1 MYNNNDQCSRCT
13 VREYWWECQELPI
26 IEGTLDINVLYKHVL
41 EDECVASV
49 LGGKHV
55 LSFGNNYLGVGN
67 THAGDDSWLGVG
79 GMFTDSTYIPQ
90 QDYPFLT
97 YCVVK
102 MYQSSIPCA
111 SWRLMLD
118 ECHIKMTPHHKFVV
132 NWIPYRSPRG
142 VHLLKKF
149 CLD

>member
-1 MYNNNDQCSRCT
+1 M
-13 VREYWWECQELPI
+13 
-26 IEGTLDINVLYKHVL
+26 
-41 EDECVASV
+41 A
-49 LGGKHV
+49 GG
-55 LSFGNNYLGVGN
+55 G
-67 THAGDDSWLGVG
+67 G

-118 ECHIKMTPHHKFVV
+118 ECHIKMTPTSQVCSKL
-132 NWIPYRSPRG
+132 NS
-142 VHLLKKF
+142 L
-149 CLD
+149 